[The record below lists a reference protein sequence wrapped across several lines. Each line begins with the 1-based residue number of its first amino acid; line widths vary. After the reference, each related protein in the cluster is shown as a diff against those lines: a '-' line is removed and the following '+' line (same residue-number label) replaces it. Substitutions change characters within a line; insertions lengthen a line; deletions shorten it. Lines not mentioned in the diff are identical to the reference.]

1 MDSRILR
8 LSFARG
14 HITELR
20 RTVTEHAAGEG
31 LAGGC
36 LEDFVLAVNEVST
49 NAVLHGGGHGRLR
62 VWPGDGRLWCEV
74 SDDGPGLPPGW
85 LGDTRP
91 PRGMGFGG
99 RGLWLTRMV
108 CEHVLIVSGPRGTTV
123 TFASPVRR

>member
-1 MDSRILR
+1 MLR
-8 LSFARG
+8 VSFARG
-14 HITELR
+14 HITGLR
-20 RTVTEHAAGEG
+20 RTVTEHAARAG
-31 LAGGC
+31 LAGRR
-36 LEDFVLAVNEVST
+36 LEDFVLAVNEVTT

-62 VWPGDGRLWCEV
+62 VWSRDGCLWCEV

-91 PRGMGFGG
+91 PRGLDFGG

-123 TFASPVRR
+123 TFVFPFRR